1 MLCYVSFTS
10 GSSTEADMKRNVS
23 SRIALA
29 VAAVAAVSSISAS
42 RLSAETRIISSDQQ
56 SRFMALGVSKSV
68 VVEVSR
74 DIKDIVVADRTI
86 ATAVAL
92 TQRRVEIIGAG
103 LGQTNV
109 FLFDSNGRQIEG
121 FDVAVK
127 FFTQPHGLADYPD
140 PSNVVTVVNGGPNFA
155 YFLISCTPIIC
166 LDARKPG
173 ADQPPGTENIN
184 IMGNTPTGVIVSG
197 GK

>member
-1 MLCYVSFTS
+1 
-10 GSSTEADMKRNVS
+10 MKWLISR
-23 SRIALA
+23 RIALA
-29 VAAVAAVSSISAS
+29 VAVVAAGTIGAS
-42 RLSAETRIISSDQQ
+42 PLTAQTRVISSDEQ

-86 ATAVAL
+86 ATVVAL
-92 TQRRVEIIGAG
+92 TKRRVEIIGAG

-109 FLFDSNGRQIEG
+109 FLFDNNGRQIDG

-127 FFTQPHGLADYPD
+127 YYTQQHGLADYPD
-140 PSNVVTVVNGGPNFA
+140 PSNVVTIVNGGPIFTYN
-155 YFLISCTPIIC
+155 LVSCTPISC

-184 IMGNTPTGVIVSG
+184 IMGNTPTGVNVG
-197 GK
+197 AGAGR